1 MDSNVKA
8 AMIKSSQT
16 LAANPK
22 LSLVPPSNPRSLGLR
37 KARSTESLDSTHFSG
52 GVYDFSDPPPHTAGS
67 SMATAVADSP
77 RVSAHHPSSVARPR
91 SPRKSSNHTRGVS
104 IDVPRLFSR
113 SQVQLPLSTSQ
124 VDLPTSNQFKHGKD
138 RNTTSGKSIS
148 PTKFVSIL
156 TGSSS
161 LELDIEL
168 IKKLRLLL
176 RNESAA

>member
-1 MDSNVKA
+1 MKA
-8 AMIKSSQT
+8 AMLKSSQT

-22 LSLVPPSNPRSLGLR
+22 LSLVPPSNPGSLGIR

-52 GVYDFSDPPPHTAGS
+52 GGYGFSDPPPHTGGS
-67 SMATAVADSP
+67 STATAVAISDSP

-91 SPRKSSNHTRGVS
+91 SPRKSTHARGVS

-124 VDLPTSNQFKHGKD
+124 VDLSTSNQFKHGKD
-138 RNTTSGKSIS
+138 RNTSSGKSIS

>member
-1 MDSNVKA
+1 MKA

-22 LSLVPPSNPRSLGLR
+22 LSLIPPSNPRSLGIR

-52 GVYDFSDPPPHTAGS
+52 GVYGFSDPPPHTGVS
-67 SMATAVADSP
+67 STVAVSDSP
-77 RVSAHHPSSVARPR
+77 RVSAHHLPSVARPR
-91 SPRKSSNHTRGVS
+91 SPRKSSTHTRGVS